1 MGAELAV
8 AVTVAA
14 IFMVPSAV
22 AKEDDG
28 GIPWPAGD
36 LGRVL
41 DVLLVTAFAGMCVW
55 VGYLALTPPSVF

>member
-1 MGAELAV
+1 MGAEIAV

-36 LGRVL
+36 LGRAL
-41 DVLLVTAFAGMCVW
+41 DVLLVSAFGAMCVW
-55 VGYLALTPPSVF
+55 VGYLLLAPAPM